1 MSSTIINKHF
11 EKSFEFDE
19 NILSCI
25 FEYNGNTK
33 FNMEK
38 IGGWQKFDIGLENQN
53 EYIDYFIDYFNC
65 EFEEED
71 GFTFEIQVLI
81 TSNIISRP
89 SRRIYDIEGY
99 KFMMKSKSGREA
111 LYLDLDDDFNSYIT
125 NIDGYDIN
133 TYTYNQERL
142 EKLFETAL
150 TIHIPEAEDAF
161 KDCFVCL
168 KDELF
173 QFILKNNLKN
183 N

>member
-38 IGGWQKFDIGLENQN
+38 SGWQKFDIGLENQN

-71 GFTFEIQVLI
+71 EFTFEIQVLI

-173 QFILKNNLKN
+173 QFILKHNLKN